1 MIPLLKNKDE
11 LKEFLEY
18 CELAVEKTG
27 NTLNGRGPLQL
38 CHFTHK
44 LTHSALRFQIEP
56 VVILLSKAAWSEVC
70 GWKRWGAKGPKDY
83 IGGMKCYH
91 LNYPEIFDTF
101 NGNELTSTTLW
112 SFSGP
117 PTLGNDPN
125 QGLDLPNKPASFSS
139 WNEQW
144 ETLNVDISSIT
155 GITKLTLRYEYD

>member
-1 MIPLLKNKDE
+1 
-11 LKEFLEY
+11 
-18 CELAVEKTG
+18 
-27 NTLNGRGPLQL
+27 
-38 CHFTHK
+38 
-44 LTHSALRFQIEP
+44 
-56 VVILLSKAAWSEVC
+56 
-70 GWKRWGAKGPKDY
+70 
-83 IGGMKCYH
+83 MKCYH

>member
-11 LKEFLEY
+11 LREFLEY

-27 NTLNGRGPLQL
+27 NTLNERGPLRL
-38 CHFTHK
+38 YHFTHK
-44 LTHSALRFQIEP
+44 LKHPALRSQIEP
-56 VVILLSKAAWSEVC
+56 IVVLLSEIAWKDISL
-70 GWKRWGAKGPKDY
+70 WDFQKRKGISDQ
-83 IGGMKCYH
+83 IACMKCYH